1 LAWPA
6 TKWRRTSFELEAAD
20 MSGLVW
26 DMEASARTEES
37 TKLLVVVRGR
47 GLGLQAQ
54 GTPVRRLQRR
64 RQL

>member
-1 LAWPA
+1 
-6 TKWRRTSFELEAAD
+6 

-47 GLGLQAQ
+47 GLVVRGRGLGLQAL